1 MYMTRAKGDA
11 VKESGNWQTSY
22 VHRHAVMHVDLPA
35 YVSVWVSGRVRRAL
49 QDAGRPLEV
58 SSALVDARVHAHNES
73 MRVEV
78 KLIIGVLTQTMI

>member
-1 MYMTRAKGDA
+1 MNVTRAKGDA
-11 VKESGNWQTSY
+11 VKESGNLQTSYSY

-35 YVSVWVSGRVRRAL
+35 YVSVRVSGRVRRAL

-73 MRVEV
+73 MKVEV
-78 KLIIGVLTQTMI
+78 KFPQTMI